1 MSTTEVKNFICEC
14 MDKQSQN
21 AVVLHRVEFEI
32 KESGGNWIE
41 HSVEVMATDP
51 IDAINHVRKEF
62 K

>member
-1 MSTTEVKNFICEC
+1 MITTEVKNFICEC
-14 MDKQSQN
+14 MDKQSRD
-21 AVVLHRVEFEI
+21 AVVLYRVEFEI